1 MSKVKLSVRLA
12 TFLATFTLALV
23 IVTLLARPL
32 ISNVDVAPVADLAL
46 TPPKPVL
53 VSDQASN
60 FVDYKTQ
67 LVSLDF
73 VSGTA
78 YATLTLKRRFID
90 PTPDKVWVQTIFF
103 APDNTARKVWTG
115 APVEVREPFAFEDTK
130 TLTVAVGCLPCANE
144 DAPASNYYARTF
156 VSTTPENLTREAQ
169 TNFDIAIFDIATA
182 TPVLVQNKP
191 TAAALRP

>member
-53 VSDQASN
+53 VSDRASN

-67 LVSLDF
+67 LVSLDL
-73 VSGTA
+73 VRGTA

-90 PTPDKVWVQTIFF
+90 PTPTKFGFKPSSSRPTTPRERFGQ
-103 APDNTARKVWTG
+103 AR
-115 APVEVREPFAFEDTK
+115 PSR
-130 TLTVAVGCLPCANE
+130 
-144 DAPASNYYARTF
+144 F
-156 VSTTPENLTREAQ
+156 VSL
-169 TNFDIAIFDIATA
+169 
-182 TPVLVQNKP
+182 
-191 TAAALRP
+191 LRLKIQRL